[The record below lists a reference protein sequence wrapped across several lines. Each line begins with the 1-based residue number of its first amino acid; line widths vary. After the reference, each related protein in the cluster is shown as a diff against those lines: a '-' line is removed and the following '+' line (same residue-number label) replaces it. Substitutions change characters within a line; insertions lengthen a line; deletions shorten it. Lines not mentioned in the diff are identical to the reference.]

1 MSSLIVPLVFL
12 CIGIFGYLLPAV
24 VIDGVVGRYLLVPVL
39 MISYAVSRM
48 EKTSGVA
55 RTQAVAWVSVG
66 MFGII
71 SVVMTADLL
80 SGRYYQ

>member
-1 MSSLIVPLVFL
+1 
-12 CIGIFGYLLPAV
+12 V
-24 VIDGVVGRYLLVPVL
+24 VIDGVGWRYLLVPAL

-55 RTQAVAWVSVG
+55 QTQAVAWISLG

-71 SVVMTADLL
+71 SVVMTVDLL
-80 SGRYYQ
+80 KWSLLSMISVAKVLKKLAVRLH